1 MTKLKKLGMTNK
13 INLQNLTKSEEDYL
27 KAIFQLLN
35 DNEYDKVGNNLLA
48 DYLNVSP
55 ASTNNM
61 IKKLKSKGYVL
72 SQKYGKLD
80 LTEQGKLIAVR
91 LIRKHRLWETFLY
104 NYLNFSWDE
113 VHEVAEQLEHI
124 KSHKLIDELDRFM
137 KFPKKD
143 PHGESIPSAK
153 GEYILTPKLTL
164 SSLTEGQF
172 CQLIAVNDGSV
183 NFLRY
188 VSNIGLVLSSEIKI
202 LEIREFDNSMRIYFD
217 NKEETVTKKFA
228 DNVFVKVIDK

>member
-1 MTKLKKLGMTNK
+1 MAKLKKLGMTNK

-80 LTEQGKLIAVR
+80 LTEHGKLIAVR

-143 PHGESIPSAK
+143 PHGESIPSAE

-172 CQLIAVNDGSV
+172 CQLVAVNDGSV

-188 VSNIGLVLSSEIKI
+188 VSNIGLVLSSEIEI
-202 LEIREFDNSMRIYFD
+202 LEIREFDNSMRICFD
-217 NKEETVTKKFA
+217 NKEETITKKFA
-228 DNVFVKVIDK
+228 DNVFVKIIDK